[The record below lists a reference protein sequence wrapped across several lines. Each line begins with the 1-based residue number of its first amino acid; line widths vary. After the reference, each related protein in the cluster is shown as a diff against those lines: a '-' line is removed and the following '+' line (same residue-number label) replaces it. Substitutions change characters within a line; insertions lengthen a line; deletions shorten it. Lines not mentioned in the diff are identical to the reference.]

1 MGTCAAENIERML
14 LAAKP
19 VLTDENLTSS
29 EIESGIPPKSLQTP
43 RTSRSQDIAD
53 S

>member
-29 EIESGIPPKSLQTP
+29 EVESVM
-43 RTSRSQDIAD
+43 IATTED
-53 S
+53 HVVGDEVLIG